1 MASFGL
7 LPFAPWLERLQSFL
21 EQGGPLL
28 TVIMLATFFLWML
41 IIERYYYFYVLHK
54 GVAENIVGQWQTR
67 RNKSSWYAR
76 MIRLELL
83 SIARLLAE
91 HNLGNIR
98 LIIAVAPLLGLLGT
112 VTGMID
118 VFDVMATTG
127 GGNARGMAAGVS
139 KATIPTMAGMV
150 VSLSGMLFGIALQRR
165 ARTIL
170 ETLSN
175 ALNREVAYEKT

>member
-1 MASFGL
+1 MASYNL
-7 LPFAPWLERLQSFL
+7 LPLVSWLESLQSFL

-28 TVIMLATFFLWML
+28 VVIMLATFFLWML
-41 IIERYYYFYVLHK
+41 ILERYHYFYIVHK
-54 GVAENIVGQWQTR
+54 GVEKNIVGRWETR
-67 RNKSSWYAR
+67 RDKSSWYAR

-83 SIARLLAE
+83 SVVRLRAE
-91 HNLGNIR
+91 HNFGNIR

-150 VSLSGMLFGIALQRR
+150 VSLSGMLFSIALQRR
-165 ARTIL
+165 ARTTL
-170 ETLSN
+170 EVLAN
-175 ALNREVAYEKT
+175 ELDPGGDA